1 MIRPFFTILGVTL
14 LAGVNFPAHAQKA
27 DPALTKQLD
36 TVYQHWRNAMV
47 QKNLANWKAV
57 TASHRQVSIMNRIHS
72 ERRPIA
78 QTLFNLPAAPPD
90 TRNLKILDVKSK
102 GVTAN
107 VFYFG
112 PVDFGV
118 GVKPPDNL
126 LVLSFAKE
134 GVRWKYDTAD
144 FVNLAVLPDVRKQLA
159 AGQMAHLDRA
169 EFAPKAMVERP
180 MVTLRGPVKYI
191 AKTYVYCPGREVRV
205 NVNKVSRHL
214 YQNTKESEIII
225 GGARDGRNEVQ
236 FAIKS
241 LPGSQGDE
249 PLTIRVYLL
258 SQVQGVQPIKI
269 FQYQVPEKGKVKQ
282 FGTEFFDLGPAQAK
296 KILGR

>member
-1 MIRPFFTILGVTL
+1 
-14 LAGVNFPAHAQKA
+14 
-27 DPALTKQLD
+27 
-36 TVYQHWRNAMV
+36 
-47 QKNLANWKAV
+47 
-57 TASHRQVSIMNRIHS
+57 MNRIHS

-90 TRNLKILDVKSK
+90 TRNLTILDVTSK

-205 NVNKVSRHL
+205 NVNKVSSCVQLTHL
-214 YQNTKESEIII
+214 PTGISVKCQV
-225 GGARDGRNEVQ
+225 AR
-236 FAIKS
+236 
-241 LPGSQGDE
+241 SQGENRFHARKILMEKVEEEKEIEDNHE
-249 PLTIRVYLL
+249 LTI
-258 SQVQGVQPIKI
+258 
-269 FQYQVPEKGKVKQ
+269 
-282 FGTEFFDLGPAQAK
+282 
-296 KILGR
+296 